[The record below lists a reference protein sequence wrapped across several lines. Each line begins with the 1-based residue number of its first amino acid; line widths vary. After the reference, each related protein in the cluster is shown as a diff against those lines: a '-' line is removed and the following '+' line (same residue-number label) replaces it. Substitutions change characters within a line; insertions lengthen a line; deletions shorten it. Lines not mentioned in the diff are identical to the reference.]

1 MKKNRLKLNTLENFT
16 TILENDAVSVYALIC
31 FIRISDET
39 STEISIEIKTLENV
53 FFFKS
58 TTTLFSH
65 DEHDHAIDLMSSKTS
80 FFELLYNMSQTKLKV
95 LQKYIRENFALN
107 RIKHS
112 IVDVDVLVLFTFKK
126 NEKLK
131 LCVNYRDLNVVT
143 IKNEVS
149 LSFIDETLNRLIET
163 VYFIKLNLKNAY
175 YRIKIKVDDE

>member
-1 MKKNRLKLNTLENFT
+1 
-16 TILENDAVSVYALIC
+16 
-31 FIRISDET
+31 
-39 STEISIEIKTLENV
+39 
-53 FFFKS
+53 
-58 TTTLFSH
+58 
-65 DEHDHAIDLMSSKTS
+65 
-80 FFELLYNMSQTKLKV
+80 MSQTKLKV